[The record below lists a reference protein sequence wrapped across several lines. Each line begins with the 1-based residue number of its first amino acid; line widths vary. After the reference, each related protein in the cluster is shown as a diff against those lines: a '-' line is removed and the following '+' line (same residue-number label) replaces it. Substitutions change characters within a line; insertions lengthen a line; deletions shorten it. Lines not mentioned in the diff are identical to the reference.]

1 MTTKVFIIFDGVV
14 KERFY
19 ELKELT
25 YEVEHDN
32 LTYYFKNNTATKKLM
47 ILMMVQ
53 SFKKIW

>member
-32 LTYYFKNNTATKKLM
+32 LAYYFKNNTATKKLM
-47 ILMMVQ
+47 ILMMV
-53 SFKKIW
+53 